1 MRTWIASASLLVL
14 ATFVAVPASAQ
25 EGISFGVKAG
35 ANIASTNVEAVGFD
49 ISPDS
54 RTGLVAGV
62 FVFYPFREQIGLQ
75 VEGLF
80 SQKGAKVND
89 LGIDVDLRLDYF
101 EIPVLGRFG
110 VRASDD
116 ATVHV
121 VAGPAF
127 AFKVNDSLDVSDFF
141 GFDEIDI
148 KPYDVGLSV
157 GGGVTFRNIVV
168 DARYTHGL
176 VNINDEAALD
186 DFLEVKNR
194 VFSITVGW
202 QFR

>member
-1 MRTWIASASLLVL
+1 MRTWIASGSLLIL
-14 ATFVAVPASAQ
+14 SIVARPAAAQ
-25 EGISFGVKAG
+25 ESVTFGIKGG
-35 ANIASTNVEAVGFD
+35 LNITSANVEAVGFD

-54 RTGLVAGV
+54 RAGLVAGL
-62 FVFYPFREQIGLQ
+62 FVHYPLREQVGLQ
-75 VEGLF
+75 IEGLY
-80 SQKGAKVND
+80 SQKGAKVDD
-89 LGIDVDLRLDYF
+89 LGIDVDLRLDYV

-110 VRASDD
+110 LRASED
-116 ATVHV
+116 AIVHI

-127 AFKVNDSLDVSDFF
+127 AFKVHDSLDVGDFF

-148 KPYDVGLSV
+148 KPFDAGIAI
-157 GGGVTFRNIVV
+157 GGGVTFRNVVV

-176 VNINDEAALD
+176 VNINDEDLLD

-194 VFSITVGW
+194 AFSVTVGW

>member
-1 MRTWIASASLLVL
+1 MRTRIASSSLLVL
-14 ATFVAVPASAQ
+14 SIVAVPAAAQ
-25 EGISFGVKAG
+25 EPVTFGIKGG
-35 ANIASTNVEAVGFD
+35 LNITSANVEAVGFD

-54 RTGLVAGV
+54 RAGLVAGL
-62 FVFYPFREQIGLQ
+62 FVHYPIREQVGLQ
-75 VEGLF
+75 IEGLY
-80 SQKGAKVND
+80 SQKGAKVDD
-89 LGIDVDLRLDYF
+89 LGIDVDLRLDYV

-110 VRASDD
+110 LRASED
-116 ATVHV
+116 AIVHI

-127 AFKVNDSLDVSDFF
+127 AFKVHDSLDVGDFF

-176 VNINDEAALD
+176 VNINDEDLLD

-194 VFSITVGW
+194 AFSVTVGW
-202 QFR
+202 QIR